1 MYHVRNILNFYGLNG
16 QKTVYK
22 HIFSMKYT
30 FLSVKMLKRKVF
42 FIDLF
47 QEYVTEDPK
56 STCGLIY

>member
-1 MYHVRNILNFYGLNG
+1 
-16 QKTVYK
+16 
-22 HIFSMKYT
+22 MKYT